1 VTRLARMDDPGRVIA
16 ILALKPIEFTDVG
29 MLQHVILVAF
39 EQLCHRCNTN
49 EMDALLRGLAARLD
63 EEHPS

>member
-1 VTRLARMDDPGRVIA
+1 
-16 ILALKPIEFTDVG
+16 